1 MYWTS
6 WPEGDA
12 RCPGDHG
19 PVGSAE
25 AVARLLHSK
34 LLQSTGGPFR
44 RSEIFRKPSGS
55 FSNECGKSDGM
66 SVVRSNTLSDDDLRE
81 RSQKQAALRP
91 QRTAEGALVAK
102 VAALR
107 EIEVDGRPGEQV
119 VFIYDDPLPSEPLHA
134 VLRGGE
140 ALDRP
145 EQTFVRDKI
154 RDAFCRAVQ
163 GHI

>member
-19 PVGSAE
+19 PVDSGE

-34 LLQSTGGPFR
+34 LDPFR
-44 RSEIFRKPSGS
+44 RSEIFRKLSDS

-66 SVVRSNTLSDDDLRE
+66 SIVRSNTLSDDDLRE
-81 RSQKQAALRP
+81 RSQKQAALKP

-102 VAALR
+102 VGALR
-107 EIEVDGRPGEQV
+107 DIEVDGRPGEQV

-134 VLRGGE
+134 VLRGEE

-154 RDAFCRAVQ
+154 RDAFCCAVQ
-163 GHI
+163 GQI